1 MPLPKYNG
9 AGAYPTNEPE
19 RRRLLVVAALLA
31 MLGSPAGAQRV
42 TGPWEDA
49 TIAPRGVLR
58 ISISPRFGQWKERLA
73 ANGDREP
80 LGAPFSPDTLGA
92 ALPFVSGLAPSLAV
106 LTGLPSPPLSLG
118 SLRTDLDVTE
128 ARTHIT
134 LDYGLT
140 ERLGLHV
147 LVPYVKNRV
156 HVRTL
161 PNHGGALPTLGFNP
175 AHSFNGARQQNE
187 LVVSTIGTAATT
199 LSSELT
205 RCLGSVDPSCAAINA
220 NRPDAMALVQL
231 AGEVSNAVALVY
243 GTTAAPGGLY
253 APVAGGALHSAV
265 DARLTDLDAQ
275 FRAFLGAPT
284 SGEWIAARPV
294 PAAPMAAADLDEL
307 LGGEASGILARP
319 LGDYEHSHVGD
330 IEVGAK
336 FKLLDTFG
344 PGATAPLPRAGALRV
359 AVAGVYRLATGQLD
373 LPHDFTDVGT
383 GDRQA
388 DLELRGFGDLAL
400 GPRLWVSSV
409 LRLGIQRPDRLVRR
423 IPDGAAQP
431 FLESAR
437 ELEVGRDLGDVLEIE
452 FAPRYVPN
460 DEFAVSAL
468 YRYRSKGADSYE
480 GTFQVTS
487 ADGTPLSLDASALGL
502 GTAQKEHLLG
512 FSVTYSTVRGYSR
525 GSAKWPLE
533 IAFLH
538 TQVRSGSG
546 IPRIQMN
553 GIALRLYRP
562 VRGNSL
568 RPAGSGA
575 RTP

>member
-1 MPLPKYNG
+1 
-9 AGAYPTNEPE
+9 
-19 RRRLLVVAALLA
+19 
-31 MLGSPAGAQRV
+31 
-42 TGPWEDA
+42 
-49 TIAPRGVLR
+49 
-58 ISISPRFGQWKERLA
+58 
-73 ANGDREP
+73 
-80 LGAPFSPDTLGA
+80 
-92 ALPFVSGLAPSLAV
+92 
-106 LTGLPSPPLSLG
+106 
-118 SLRTDLDVTE
+118 
-128 ARTHIT
+128 
-134 LDYGLT
+134 
-140 ERLGLHV
+140 
-147 LVPYVKNRV
+147 
-156 HVRTL
+156 
-161 PNHGGALPTLGFNP
+161 
-175 AHSFNGARQQNE
+175 
-187 LVVSTIGTAATT
+187 
-199 LSSELT
+199 
-205 RCLGSVDPSCAAINA
+205 
-220 NRPDAMALVQL
+220 
-231 AGEVSNAVALVY
+231 
-243 GTTAAPGGLY
+243 
-253 APVAGGALHSAV
+253 
-265 DARLTDLDAQ
+265 
-275 FRAFLGAPT
+275 
-284 SGEWIAARPV
+284 
-294 PAAPMAAADLDEL
+294 
-307 LGGEASGILARP
+307 
-319 LGDYEHSHVGD
+319 
-330 IEVGAK
+330 
-336 FKLLDTFG
+336 
-344 PGATAPLPRAGALRV
+344 
-359 AVAGVYRLATGQLD
+359 
-373 LPHDFTDVGT
+373 
-383 GDRQA
+383 
-388 DLELRGFGDLAL
+388 
-400 GPRLWVSSV
+400 VSSV